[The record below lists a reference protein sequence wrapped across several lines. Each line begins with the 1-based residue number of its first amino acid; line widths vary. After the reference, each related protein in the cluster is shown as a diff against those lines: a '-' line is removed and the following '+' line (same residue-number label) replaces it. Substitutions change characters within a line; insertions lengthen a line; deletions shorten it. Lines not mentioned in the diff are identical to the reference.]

1 MLQVEV
7 DLDDATGGEAVVVV
21 LGDHVPARQPE
32 PPRAADH
39 HRLAL
44 AGVHVDAPLRRHRAA
59 AVLAG
64 LQHHVQAQVRHH
76 AALRHPHREPL
87 RRAHARAAGGWPLR
101 QRVVQRHDVAELTR
115 RRAVAAAIEQQGAA
129 GDDAHGGGRRAGV
142 GVVHVEVEVGGGGG
156 GGGGAVA
163 VEEDGG
169 CEEEAAEEDG
179 GEGRHSTRAC
189 CGLCLATACFVCCCS
204 WHVLM
209 DVT

>member
-1 MLQVEV
+1 MYPRE
-7 DLDDATGGEAVVVV
+7 
-21 LGDHVPARQPE
+21 PK

-44 AGVHVDAPLRRHRAA
+44 AGVHVDAALRRHRAA

-64 LQHHVQAQVRHH
+64 LQHHVQAQVRQH

-115 RRAVAAAIEQQGAA
+115 HRVTAIVEQGAA
-129 GDDAHGGGRRAGV
+129 GDDAHGGGSRAGV
-142 GVVHVEVEVGGGGG
+142 GVVHVEMEVGGS
-156 GGGGAVA
+156 GGGAVA

-169 CEEEAAEEDG
+169 CEEEAAEEEG
-179 GEGRHSTRAC
+179 GEGRHGRAC
-189 CGLCLATACFVCCCS
+189 CGLCLAACFVCGS
-204 WHVLM
+204 RQPLMLTAAVLI
-209 DVT
+209 